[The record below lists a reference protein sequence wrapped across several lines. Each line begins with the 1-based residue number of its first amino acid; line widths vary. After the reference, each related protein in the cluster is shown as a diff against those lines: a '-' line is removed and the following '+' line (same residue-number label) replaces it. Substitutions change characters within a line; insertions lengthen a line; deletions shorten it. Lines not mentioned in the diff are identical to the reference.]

1 LRDIKALQ
9 ARIRRVEDQQQTT
22 INWLN
27 AGDQTILETTL
38 GYEQVAV
45 DLTAYLAR
53 HEPDPYVRE
62 AMQFGL
68 FEDFDD
74 LYRYGELLDYLEGP
88 DERAVAS
95 RRSRGRGTGG

>member
-45 DLTAYLAR
+45 T
-53 HEPDPYVRE
+53 
-62 AMQFGL
+62 
-68 FEDFDD
+68 
-74 LYRYGELLDYLEGP
+74 
-88 DERAVAS
+88 
-95 RRSRGRGTGG
+95 